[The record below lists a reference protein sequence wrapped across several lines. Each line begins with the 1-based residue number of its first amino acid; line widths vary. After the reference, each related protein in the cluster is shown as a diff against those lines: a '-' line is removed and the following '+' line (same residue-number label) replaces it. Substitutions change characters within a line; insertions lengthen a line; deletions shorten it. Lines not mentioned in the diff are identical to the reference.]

1 MLPGVCGESV
11 RSLTAA
17 APQEFGRRQ
26 ARVPEIE
33 LLDAASY
40 RSASRTTFRTA
51 EGPFAKLALWK
62 NGRGDA
68 LQAPKVGRLC
78 AENPFCCRR
87 ACAREYCSI
96 EKCSQNVP
104 ERGDPWEKT
113 RSTRLLQKPARHK
126 LRSLQ
131 QCIGTTAEDLCA
143 SHCCHHNR
151 WRELRCL

>member
-51 EGPFAKLALWK
+51 DGAFAALALCK
-62 NGRGDA
+62 NGRGEA
-68 LQAPKVGRLC
+68 LQALKVGRLC
-78 AENPFCCRR
+78 AKNPFCAVG
-87 ACAREYCSI
+87 ACSREYYSI
-96 EKCSQNVP
+96 EGSSQNVP
-104 ERGDPWEKT
+104 ERGHPWEKT
-113 RSTRLLQKPARHK
+113 RSTSFPGRH
-126 LRSLQ
+126 Q
-131 QCIGTTAEDLCA
+131 
-143 SHCCHHNR
+143 
-151 WRELRCL
+151 